1 MARSGDTGHHAR
13 MNYDGTPR
21 LPPPP
26 PLSGQSALF
35 PHVDGTPA
43 AFADHPARVSLPPRG
58 LAGLAAALDGALALV
73 SGRRIETLDALFAPH
88 RFAAAGLHGLQ
99 QRRAGEDIPL
109 PEPLPVALQAVK
121 MQARTLLNR
130 YPDALLEDK
139 GEAMALHWRTMPEA
153 AADLQ
158 AFAMQ
163 ALARLP
169 GYRLQPGDHVVELR
183 PAHGD
188 KGAAIDA
195 FLDEAPFRGRSP
207 VFIGD
212 DLTDEHGFEI
222 VNARGGVSVLVGD
235 RTGSAAGYRLAGID
249 QVYAW
254 LGVPA

>member
-1 MARSGDTGHHAR
+1 

-26 PLSGQSALF
+26 PLSGRSALF
-35 PHVDGTPA
+35 LDVDGTLV
-43 AFADHPARVSLPPRG
+43 AFADHPEGVSVAPPVVDR
-58 LAGLAAALDGALALV
+58 LVEVAAMLDGALALV

-99 QRRAGEDIPL
+99 RRRAGEDAPP
-109 PEPLPVALQAVK
+109 PEQPPVALQAVK

-139 GEAMALHWRTMPEA
+139 GEAMALHWRLMPEA

-158 AFAMQ
+158 SFAMQ
-163 ALARLP
+163 ALTRLP
-169 GYRLQPGDHVVELR
+169 GYHLQPGRDVVELR
-183 PAHGD
+183 PSHGD
-188 KGAAIDA
+188 KGAAIAA
-195 FLDEAPFRGRSP
+195 FMDEPPFLGRTP

-235 RTGSAAGYRLAGID
+235 RAGSAAEHRLADID
-249 QVYAW
+249 AVYAW
-254 LGVPA
+254 LGAPV